1 MLQLV
6 GSGAQSL
13 WSLTVGIMLS
23 GTLYIILFSCK
34 PVMQIA
40 VRLITGN
47 PLYMLVHAQVEF
59 KVLSK
64 EQIPV

>member
-1 MLQLV
+1 
-6 GSGAQSL
+6 
-13 WSLTVGIMLS
+13 MLS